1 MLKTLPILKPESNAI
16 TLSSTNPNNMKIIN
30 PTFLILFFAFVATC
44 VSAQTNTIHKVL
56 SPKEF
61 VEAYNAEKDALLLDV
76 RTPGELKKV
85 GFLKGSINLNIFDED
100 FKQQL
105 EKLDKTKP
113 VYVYCHSGGRS
124 DEAAQMMKKM
134 GFASIT
140 DMRGGMAELIKSGV
154 NYQKPTGK

>member
-1 MLKTLPILKPESNAI
+1 
-16 TLSSTNPNNMKIIN
+16 MKILN
-30 PTFLILFFAFVATC
+30 SFLLMLFLVLTAFNL
-44 VSAQTNTIHKVL
+44 SAQNDVVHKVL

-61 VEAYNAEKDALLLDV
+61 VAAYNAEKDAVLLDV
-76 RTPGELKKV
+76 RTSGELKKV
-85 GFLKGSINLNIFDED
+85 GYLKGSVNLNIFEED

-134 GFASIT
+134 GFVSIT
-140 DMRGGMAELIKSGV
+140 DMRGGMAELIKSGID
-154 NYQKPTGK
+154 YQKPASK

>member
-1 MLKTLPILKPESNAI
+1 
-16 TLSSTNPNNMKIIN
+16 MKIFK
-30 PTFLILFFAFVATC
+30 PAFLVLFFALATFNLT
-44 VSAQTNTIHKVL
+44 AQTNITHRVL

-61 VEAYNAEKDALLLDV
+61 VAAYNAEKDALLLDV
-76 RTPGELKKV
+76 RTAGELKKV
-85 GFLKGSINLNIFDED
+85 GSLKGATNLNIFDED

-124 DEAAQMMKKM
+124 DEATQMMKKM
-134 GFASIT
+134 GFVNIT

-154 NYQKPTGK
+154 DYQKPASK